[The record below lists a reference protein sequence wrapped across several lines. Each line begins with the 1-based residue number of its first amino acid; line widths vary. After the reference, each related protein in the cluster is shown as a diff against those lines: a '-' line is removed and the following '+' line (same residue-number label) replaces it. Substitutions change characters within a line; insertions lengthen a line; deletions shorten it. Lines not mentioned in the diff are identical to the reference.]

1 MRMNRVLRWVWRAV
15 RIACWVPSVAFA
27 NDSEFGGA
35 GADLVPLSEQQVEM
49 RSEDILL
56 SADGDDWS
64 IEAKYVFFNTADKP
78 VKVQVGFPE
87 FRCESDEGVDCA
99 GVAFRGLET
108 RVNGELVK
116 HRQGKLG
123 KKHGWAEF
131 LGVVWLFDVNFPP
144 GEQVDVQHRYRMRSG
159 GNVSGDSFTSYVT
172 RTGRSWKGAIGHA
185 KFTCVLPPYVRAVY
199 DYSVEGL
206 TLRPPRVIQNDG
218 KPRLE
223 LVVEGDNWKPGGGVG
238 FAYNAYQSLEPIATR
253 KRNGTL
259 GEPFRFAP
267 ACDPKG
273 DPTEAQRCLN
283 ELYAS
288 KGYPFKSEALRKKY
302 YSGNPDFAKHEV
314 EGSVVWLRD
323 PAPLESFSP
332 AWFDSGEAEV
342 AKGWSQLV
350 AQAKS
355 APVGSELNPL
365 PAPEPAIG
373 AAPAPAGVTPS
384 GTREPAA
391 AATERQSRA
400 EPVAPAG
407 AVPAPPPA
415 ALPARPAAAIPASPP
430 APAAA
435 APSSAGCRIVPGADT
450 IPEHGAAMLA
460 ACAALSLTRA
470 ALLRPRR
477 SRPRKTP

>member
-1 MRMNRVLRWVWRAV
+1 MCMKRVLRWVLRAAWL
-15 RIACWVPSVAFA
+15 ACWVPGLAFA

-49 RSEDILL
+49 RSEDIRL
-56 SADGDDWS
+56 SAGGDEWS
-64 IEAKYVFFNTADKP
+64 VEASYVFFNTADAP

-87 FRCESDEGVDCA
+87 FRCESDEGIDCA

-108 RVNGELVK
+108 RVNGEPVK

-123 KKHGWAEF
+123 KKHGWADF
-131 LGVVWLFDVNFPP
+131 LGVVWLFDVTFPP
-144 GEQVDVQHRYRMRSG
+144 GEPVNVQHRYRLKSG

-172 RTGRSWKGAIGHA
+172 RTGRSWKGPIGHA

-199 DYSVEGL
+199 DYSVKGL

-223 LVVEGDNWKPGGGVG
+223 LVVEGDNWKPEGGVG
-238 FAYNAYQSLEPIATR
+238 FAYNEYQSLEPIAAR

-259 GEPFRFAP
+259 AEPHRFAP
-267 ACDPKG
+267 PCDPKD
-273 DPTEAQRCLN
+273 DPSEAQRCLN

-288 KGYPFKSEALRKKY
+288 KGYPFKSEALRRKY
-302 YSGNPDFAKHEV
+302 YAGDPNFTKHEV
-314 EGSVVWLRD
+314 DDSVMWLRD
-323 PAPLESFSP
+323 PAPLESFSL
-332 AWFDSGEAEV
+332 AWFLASEARDIQT
-342 AKGWSQLV
+342 WSQVV

-365 PAPEPAIG
+365 PTPEPAEG
-373 AAPAPAGVTPS
+373 AAPAAAPGPAGVAPS

-391 AATERQSRA
+391 AAAERQSSA
-400 EPVAPAG
+400 EPVAPAPPP
-407 AVPAPPPA
+407 PAPPAPA
-415 ALPARPAAAIPASPP
+415 APPPPP

-435 APSSAGCRIVPGADT
+435 APASAGCRIVPGADT
-450 IPEHGAAMLA
+450 VPEHGAAMLV
-460 ACAALSLTRA
+460 ACASVSFARA
-470 ALLRPRR
+470 ALLRRR
-477 SRPRKTP
+477 RRCPRKTP